1 LRLFAITTDHNIPQ
15 AENLFWIIAMSPCQT
30 YIETLRSRG
39 FRITPQREMIVEAIA
54 HQGKHINAE
63 EVFTRIQERTRAV
76 NIATVYRTLDLLV
89 EQGLANRIDLGE
101 GQVEYA
107 THQHGPHIHLVCRQC
122 GQVIDADQNL
132 LLALNEQLTAM
143 YQFAA
148 DLQHISVLGLC
159 YDCQVD

>member
-1 LRLFAITTDHNIPQ
+1 
-15 AENLFWIIAMSPCQT
+15 MSPCQA

-39 FRITPQREMIVEAIA
+39 FRITPQREMIIESIA
-54 HQGKHINAE
+54 HQGNHINAE
-63 EVFTRIQERTRAV
+63 EVFAHIQERTHSV

-89 EQGLANRIDLGE
+89 QQGLASRIDLSE
-101 GQVEYA
+101 GRVIYT
-107 THQHGPHIHLVCRQC
+107 THQHGSHIHLVCRQC

-132 LLALNEQLTAM
+132 LSALNEQLSDR

-159 YDCQVD
+159 NDCRTE